1 MPPNATSL
9 PLGIVIRKSP
19 GVTRWAAWVWKAVAV
34 LPGAGGESWRELRR
48 EGDVVDYH
56 AGTVRMELFRTDT
69 EAYLT
74 TLAGRT
80 PSVCVVMRPTETP
93 TPPANLKVVLATA
106 SAYEAQ
112 DYCDNAED
120 IVELVPMPEGLIAFI
135 QDFCDAHH
143 QEDVFVKR
151 RRNKTRVDLREDGK
165 GDSRIR
171 QTSDVYRAPRTGV
184 DAGPSPSGASGKE
197 PVQ

>member
-19 GVTRWAAWVWKAVAV
+19 GVTRWAAWNWKAVAV
-34 LPGAGGESWRELRR
+34 LPGAGPESWKELRR
-48 EGDVVDYH
+48 DGETVEYH
-56 AGTVRMELFRTDT
+56 AGTIRLELHRTDT

-80 PSVCVVMRPTETP
+80 PSVCVVMRPTEKP
-93 TPPANLKVVLATA
+93 TPPANLEVVFVTA
-106 SAYEAQ
+106 SAFEAQ

-120 IVELVPMPEGLIAFI
+120 IVELVPMPAGLVAFV
-135 QDFCDAHH
+135 QEFCDTHH
-143 QEDVFVKR
+143 EEEVFVKR
-151 RRNKTRVDLREDGK
+151 RRDRIRTDRQEDGK

-171 QTSDVYRAPRTGV
+171 QVSDVYRAPRRAANAPTGA
-184 DAGPSPSGASGKE
+184 DTGTDG
-197 PVQ
+197 